1 MGTQCRVERR
11 ADIRREEERAMGEM
25 VQYTTANGG
34 TVSGYVARATGSSK
48 HVVVLQEWWGL
59 NPQIRGVCER
69 FAAAG
74 FNALAPDLY
83 KGRVTAD
90 PDEANHLMSG
100 LDWVGATAQDVR
112 GAVQYLKG
120 NGGKV
125 AVMGF
130 CMGGALTLIAGVKI
144 PELDAGVCF
153 YGIPPTEAADPKRI
167 TVPLQAHF
175 ANQDD
180 WCTPQAV
187 NALDATLKA
196 AGANYELF
204 RYEAQHGFFNEQRPE
219 VYNAEASQQ
228 AWERMGRF
236 LNAHL

>member
-1 MGTQCRVERR
+1 
-11 ADIRREEERAMGEM
+11 MGET
-25 VQYTTANGG
+25 VQYKTPNGG
-34 TVSGYVARATGSSK
+34 SVSGYLATAAGSTK
-48 HVVVLQEWWGL
+48 HVVVIQEWWGL
-59 NPQIRGVCER
+59 NDQIRGVCDR

-83 KGRVTAD
+83 KGRVTAS
-90 PDEANHLMSG
+90 PDEANHLMTG
-100 LDWVGATAQDVR
+100 LDWVGATEQVVR
-112 GAVQYLKG
+112 GAVQYLKSR
-120 NGGKV
+120 GGR
-125 AVMGF
+125 AADMGL
-130 CMGGALTLIAGVKI
+130 CMGGALPIIAVVKI

-153 YGIPPTEAADPKRI
+153 YGIPPAEAADPQRI
-167 TVPLQAHF
+167 TVPLQGHF
-175 ANQDD
+175 ASQDD

-187 NALDATLKA
+187 KALEATLKA

-228 AWERMGRF
+228 AWERMRRF

>member
-1 MGTQCRVERR
+1 
-11 ADIRREEERAMGEM
+11 MGET
-25 VQYTTANGG
+25 VQYKTPNGG
-34 TVSGYVARATGSSK
+34 SVSGYLATAAGSTK
-48 HVVVLQEWWGL
+48 HVVVIQEWWGL
-59 NPQIRGVCER
+59 NDQIRGVCDR
-69 FAAAG
+69 FAIAG

-83 KGRVTAD
+83 QGRVTAK
-90 PDEANHLMSG
+90 PDEANHLMTG
-100 LDWVGATAQDVR
+100 LDWVGATEQDVR
-112 GAVQYLKG
+112 GAVQYLKAREG
-120 NGGKV
+120 RA

-153 YGIPPTEAADPKRI
+153 YGIPPAEAADPKRI

-187 NALDATLKA
+187 NALEATLKA

>member
-1 MGTQCRVERR
+1 
-11 ADIRREEERAMGEM
+11 MGET
-25 VQYTTANGG
+25 VQYKTPNGG
-34 TVSGYVARATGSSK
+34 SVSGYLATAAGSTK
-48 HVVVLQEWWGL
+48 HVVIIQEWWGL
-59 NPQIRGVCER
+59 NDQIRGVCDR

-83 KGRVTAD
+83 KGRVTTK
-90 PDEANHLMSG
+90 PDEANHFMTG
-100 LDWVGATAQDVR
+100 LDWVGATEQDVR
-112 GAVQYLKG
+112 GAVQYLKSR
-120 NGGKV
+120 GGRA

-167 TVPLQAHF
+167 TVPLQGHF

-187 NALDATLKA
+187 NGLEATLKA

>member
-1 MGTQCRVERR
+1 MGDTVH
-11 ADIRREEERAMGEM
+11 
-25 VQYTTANGG
+25 YTTPNGG
-34 TVSGYVARATGSSK
+34 TVSGYLATAAGSTK

-59 NPQIRGVCER
+59 NSQIRGVCDR

-83 KGRVTAD
+83 RGRVTTS
-90 PDEANHLMSG
+90 PDEANHLMTG

-112 GAVQYLKG
+112 GAVHYLKAR
-120 NGGKV
+120 GGRV

-130 CMGGALTLIAGVKI
+130 CMGGALTIMAAVKI

-153 YGIPPTEAADPKRI
+153 YGIPPTEVADPRHLH
-167 TVPLQAHF
+167 VPLQGHF

-187 NALDATLKA
+187 DALAATLTA
-196 AGANYELF
+196 ARVPHELF
-204 RYEAQHGFFNEQRPE
+204 RYEAQHGFCNEQRPE
-219 VYNAEASQQ
+219 VYHAEASAQ
-228 AWERMGRF
+228 AWERMLRF
-236 LNAHL
+236 LNAHLS